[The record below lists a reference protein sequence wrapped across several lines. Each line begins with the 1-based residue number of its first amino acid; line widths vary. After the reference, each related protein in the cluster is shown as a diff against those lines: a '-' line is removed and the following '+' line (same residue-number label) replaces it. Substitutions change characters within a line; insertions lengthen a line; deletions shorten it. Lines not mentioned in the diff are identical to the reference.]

1 MAASVFSY
9 LWLRGREQTG
19 LGAVFLAFLSGHLQ
33 GLKRHFERYRPT
45 TDISLLQQEA
55 RGHTAIRNGRHS
67 SPLLQVSS
75 WKYIP
80 TARI

>member
-33 GLKRHFERYRPT
+33 GLKRHFECHRPT
-45 TDISLLQQEA
+45 TDISLLQQAA

-67 SPLLQVSS
+67 SPLLKVSS

-80 TARI
+80 TAWI